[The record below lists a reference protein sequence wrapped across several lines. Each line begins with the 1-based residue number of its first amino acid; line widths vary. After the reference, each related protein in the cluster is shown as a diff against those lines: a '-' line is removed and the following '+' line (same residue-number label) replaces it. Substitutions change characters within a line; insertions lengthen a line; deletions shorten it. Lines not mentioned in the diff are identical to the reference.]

1 MSESQGPLLLSA
13 FRALAPLA
21 LAMVSL
27 VAVPLLSSPRFGP
40 ALQAATRARYLVVTL
55 LLLSGGA
62 AFIAGAGVT
71 STLSIGDLTID
82 PSQPGRILVALGGP
96 IFAIIVA
103 VGQGRRAGAMGQVAL
118 FGLAVIDL
126 ALAIPIGL
134 APIALLLIGGTSIAA
149 LAAGGKEDPE
159 RARAVFRDLRSAG
172 VLITL
177 TVIAE
182 LLRASI
188 PLSATDPA
196 YATTASLTAGVA
208 LALSL
213 IVLASVGA
221 FPFHHRLVRIFD
233 SLPIVGSLMV
243 GVWIPAAITLVI
255 FSELSLLIASVSEP
269 MSGAVLPILVATGA
283 FTMLFGGISA
293 LLHDDVGEV
302 LGFFAVGSSGW
313 LVLGL
318 AAVITRPSTLAPHDL
333 VIPATLVISLFGVWR
348 AAIRRRYDLVSLQD
362 LTGWARHTSAIG
374 IVLLGVALAHVA
386 LPGSAV
392 WSARAE
398 VVGAN
403 GNLVAIVAALV
414 GTIALFASILR
425 VLLVGL
431 AQKSRSVRRTEVR
444 RVTHPVTI
452 AMLAGTILIAG
463 AAVGV
468 IDVESAASELLRPAP
483 EATSVPRE
491 LP

>member
-1 MSESQGPLLLSA
+1 MSDAQGLLILSA
-13 FRALAPLA
+13 IRALVPLA
-21 LAMVSL
+21 LALVSL
-27 VAVPLLSSPRFGP
+27 VAVPLVSAERFGP
-40 ALQAATRARYLVVTL
+40 SRLAATRARYLVVAL

-62 AFIAGAGVT
+62 AFVAGAGVT
-71 STLSIGDLTID
+71 STLSIGELSIN
-82 PSQPGRILVALGGP
+82 PSQPGRLLVALGGP
-96 IFAIIVA
+96 IFATIVA
-103 VGQGRRAGAMGQVAL
+103 VGEGRRAGAMGQVAL
-118 FGLAVIDL
+118 FGLAVIDI
-126 ALAIPIGL
+126 ALAIPIGI
-134 APIALLLIGGTSIAA
+134 APIALLLIAGTSLAA
-149 LAAGGKEDPE
+149 LAAGGKEDAE
-159 RARAVFRDLRSAG
+159 RARAVFRDLRSVG

-177 TVIAE
+177 TVVAE
-182 LLRASI
+182 LLRSAI

-208 LALSL
+208 LSLSL
-213 IVLASVGA
+213 IVLASVGT

-243 GVWIPAAITLVI
+243 GVWIPAAITLI
-255 FSELSLLIASVSEP
+255 ILSELSLLISAVREP
-269 MSGAVLPILVATGA
+269 IGGAVLPILVATGA
-283 FTMLFGGISA
+283 FTMLFGGLSA

-313 LVLGL
+313 LALGL
-318 AAVITRPSTLAPHDL
+318 AAVIIRPSTLAPHEL
-333 VIPATLVISLFGVWR
+333 VIPATLVISLFGIWR

-374 IVLLGVALAHVA
+374 LVLVGVILATIA
-386 LPGSAV
+386 LPGGAL

-398 VVGAN
+398 VIGASAS
-403 GNLVAIVAALV
+403 VITVVAALA
-414 GTIALFASILR
+414 GAAALVAAVLR

-431 AQKSRSVRRTEVR
+431 SQKSREVERTQVR

-452 AMLAGTILIAG
+452 AMLAATILIAG
-463 AAVGV
+463 AASGV

-483 EATSVPRE
+483 DATLVPGD

>member
-1 MSESQGPLLLSA
+1 MSEAQAALLLSA
-13 FRALAPLA
+13 LRAFAPLVLA
-21 LAMVSL
+21 LLSL
-27 VAVPLLSSPRFGP
+27 LAVPLVSALRFGGP
-40 ALQAATRARYLVVTL
+40 LQAATRARYIVVAL
-55 LLLSGGA
+55 LLLSGGS

-71 STLSIGDLTID
+71 STLSIGDLTIN
-82 PSQPGRILVALGGP
+82 PSQPGRLLVALGGP

-103 VGQGRRAGAMGQVAL
+103 VGEGRRAGAMGQVAL

-134 APIALLLIGGTSIAA
+134 APITLLLIGGTSLAA
-149 LAAGGKEDPE
+149 LAAGGKEDAE

-213 IVLASVGA
+213 IVLACVGA

-243 GVWIPAAITLVI
+243 GVWIPAAITLII
-255 FSELSLLIASVSEP
+255 FSELSLLISAVNEP
-269 MSGAVLPILVATGA
+269 MGGAVLPILVATGA
-283 FTMLFGGISA
+283 FTMLFGGVSA

-318 AAVITRPSTLAPHDL
+318 AAVISRPSTLAPHEL
-333 VIPATLVISLFGVWR
+333 VIPATLAISLFGLWR
-348 AAIRRRYDLVSLQD
+348 AAVRRRYDLVSLQE

-374 IVLLGVALAHVA
+374 FVLIGVAAALVA
-386 LPGSAV
+386 LPGSEL
-392 WSARAE
+392 WTARAE
-398 VVGAN
+398 VIGAG
-403 GNLVAIVAALV
+403 GNVIAIVAALAGAV
-414 GTIALFASILR
+414 ALFASILR

-431 AQKSRSVRRTEVR
+431 AQKSRAVQRTEVR
-444 RVTHPVTI
+444 RATHPITI

-463 AAVGV
+463 TATGV

-483 EATSVPRE
+483 EATSVPGE

>member
-1 MSESQGPLLLSA
+1 MTEAQGALLLSA
-13 FRALAPLA
+13 LRALAPLA
-21 LAMVSL
+21 LALLSL
-27 VAVPLLSSPRFGP
+27 VAVPLVRLSRTADPLHS
-40 ALQAATRARYLVVTL
+40 AARARHLVVAL

-62 AFIAGAGVT
+62 AFVAGAGVS
-71 STLSIGDLTID
+71 STLSIGELTIN
-82 PSQPGRILVALGGP
+82 PSQPGRLLVALGGP

-103 VGQGRRAGAMGQVAL
+103 VGEGRRAGAMGQVAL

-134 APIALLLIGGTSIAA
+134 APITLLLIGGTSLAA
-149 LAAGGKEDPE
+149 LAAGGKEDAE

-182 LLRASI
+182 LLRDSI

-208 LALSL
+208 LSLSL

-243 GVWIPAAITLVI
+243 GVWIPAAITLII
-255 FSELSLLIASVSEP
+255 FSELSLLIAAVNEP
-269 MSGAVLPILVATGA
+269 MGGAVLPILVLTGA
-283 FTMLFGGISA
+283 FTMLFGGVSA

-318 AAVITRPSTLAPHDL
+318 AAVIIRPSTLAPHEL
-333 VIPATLVISLFGVWR
+333 VIPATLAISLFGLWR
-348 AAIRRRYDLVSLQD
+348 AAIRRRYDLVSLQE

-374 IVLLGVALAHVA
+374 VVLLGVAFALVA
-386 LPGSAV
+386 LPGSAL
-392 WSARAE
+392 WAARAE
-398 VVGAN
+398 VVGAA
-403 GNLVAIVAALV
+403 GNAITYVAALV
-414 GTIALFASILR
+414 GAVALVAAVLR

-431 AQKSRSVRRTEVR
+431 AQKSRDVQRTEVR
-444 RVTHPVTI
+444 RVTHPITI
-452 AMLAGTILIAG
+452 AMLAGTVLIAG
-463 AAVGV
+463 TAAGA

-483 EATSVPRE
+483 ASTAAPME